1 MWAYLQKR
9 IFFLVCPGSLS
20 DSLRLCGVLLI
31 AILACSPLAD
41 ANAAQESVLP
51 RASQDQLDALASR
64 VAEQIRRS
72 KIDPESTKF
81 LAFDFSNTPDKQC
94 SKLGAILADRFSAV
108 LANHADGSVVLGREL
123 LIAYFKDNWID
134 QRDIQGEGIALAI
147 ARSMGATG
155 VLRGD
160 LEEEPDN
167 QLLLTLRLEGFGPAW
182 SAGVVITAT
191 AEMKALS
198 KDPSPAFSFT
208 APFPVEPGVL
218 TPGSDGVGIPEC
230 IYCPPPLFNDLARAN
245 KYQGTIE
252 LSVVVTSEGRSGSIR
267 VLKGAPFLLNKQA
280 MDAVQNW
287 KFKPAHKNGK
297 PVSARVP
304 VEITFRTN

>member
-1 MWAYLQKR
+1 MWASLPKKT
-9 IFFLVCPGSLS
+9 FSLVCPGRLS
-20 DSLRLCGVLLI
+20 DPLRLFGVLLI
-31 AILACSPLAD
+31 AILACTLLAGT
-41 ANAAQESVLP
+41 NAAQDAASILP
-51 RASQDQLDALASR
+51 RAAQDQLDALASR

-81 LAFDFSNTPDKQC
+81 LVFDFSNTSHKQC
-94 SKLGAILADRFSAV
+94 SKLGAILANRFSAV
-108 LANHADGSVVLGREL
+108 LANHADGFLVLGREL
-123 LIAYFKDNWID
+123 LIAYLKDNWID
-134 QRDIQGEGIALAI
+134 QRDIQGEGIELAI

-160 LEEEPDN
+160 LQEDPDN
-167 QLLLTLRLEGFGPAW
+167 QLLLTLRLEGFGPPW
-182 SAGVVITAT
+182 SADVVITAT
-191 AEMKALS
+191 AEMKALP

-218 TPGSDGVGIPEC
+218 TAGSDGVGIPEC

-245 KYQGTIE
+245 K
-252 LSVVVTSEGRSGSIR
+252 SVVVTSEGRSDSIR

-280 MDAVQNW
+280 MDAVQKW

-297 PVSARVP
+297 PVSARLP